1 MLTIKYS
8 MQTNGIRA
16 QQYVDGQISGASVYS
31 TDGELVWRSKSDL
44 CPWDCSMDDEIARVV
59 KGFAPIPSYTAYLR
73 FKDIP
78 KSGKSRDY
86 ASGETLAGVSVYE
99 LDWDFS
105 AGEWVLGGGASP
117 FQYILNRQRG
127 DVPAYIVTGERVGTG
142 PDGEPLLANTKIIG
156 SAAKTENGW
165 ALGGKK

>member
-8 MQTNGIRA
+8 IQTNGIRA

-73 FKDIP
+73 FKNLP
-78 KSGKSRDY
+78 ANGRSHNY
-86 ASGETLAGVSVYE
+86 ATGQTEAGISVYE
-99 LDWDFS
+99 LDWDLVAGAWRLCGS
-105 AGEWVLGGGASP
+105 ATPAQL
-117 FQYILNRQRG
+117 IINTLRG

-142 PDGEPLLANTKIIG
+142 SDGEPLLTDVKIIG
-156 SAAKTENGW
+156 PARQDGDGW
-165 ALGGKK
+165 VLSNV